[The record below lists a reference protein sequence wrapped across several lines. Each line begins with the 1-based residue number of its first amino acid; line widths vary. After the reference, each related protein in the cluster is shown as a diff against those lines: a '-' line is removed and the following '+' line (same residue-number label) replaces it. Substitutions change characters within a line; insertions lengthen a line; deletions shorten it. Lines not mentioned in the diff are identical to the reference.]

1 MNNIKA
7 DFTGLAEELQEY
19 ADDVVERVD
28 QDAQQIANSAASELK
43 ATSPKRTGGY
53 AKGWKVQKEKSR
65 YGTSCTVYNSTKP
78 GLTHLLENGHALRG
92 GGRAPAHPHI
102 RPVEEKVIKDFENAV
117 RRNAG
122 DV

>member
-19 ADDVVERVD
+19 ADDVVEKVD
-28 QDAQQIANSAASELK
+28 QDAQKIANSAASELR

-53 AKGWKVQKEKSR
+53 ANGWRVQKEKSR
-65 YGTSCTVYNSTKP
+65 YGTSCTVYNAWKP
-78 GLTHLLENGHALRG
+78 GLTQLLENGHALRG

-102 RPVEEKVIKDFENAV
+102 KPVEEKVISDFENAV

>member
-1 MNNIKA
+1 MNKINF
-7 DFTGLAEELQEY
+7 DGLAEALQEY
-19 ADDVVERVD
+19 ADEVVEKVD
-28 QDAQQIANSAASELK
+28 QDVQKIANSAASELK

-102 RPVEEKVIKDFENAV
+102 KPVEEKVISDLEAAV
-117 RRNAG
+117 RRDAS
-122 DV
+122 DA